1 MKARWKCLISLL
13 VILMCVGS
21 WFTWVDEE
29 ASELTD
35 QQLKQAAVT
44 FATARLLNGVI
55 SVIQGTEVSIQ
66 PVGVGVTIT
75 AGEIL
80 DPVNDL
86 VERFSWV
93 MLTST
98 TSLGIQK
105 LINELIATG
114 LMSILLAVS
123 AVFYLFALWF
133 IKDIGLKWWLVS
145 AKLFACLFVLRY
157 AVVLMVLFNQA
168 LYLGFFA
175 AEQQAATDRLQ
186 DTTEQIEAYHQAQQ
200 QALQAQPE
208 SFWEKLKNNMDQL
221 TAQLNPVE
229 KMKQLKAISEQAL
242 EDIIKLI
249 ASFILQ
255 TILLPLL
262 FLWMIVKMLKLISSY
277 SPVKASPVP

>member
-1 MKARWKCLISLL
+1 MSARWKCLVSLL
-13 VILMCVGS
+13 VIFVCSVS
-21 WFTWVDEE
+21 WFTWVDDE
-29 ASELTD
+29 ASELAD

-93 MLTST
+93 MLAST

-105 LINELIATG
+105 LINELVATG
-114 LMSILLAVS
+114 LMSLLLTIS
-123 AVFYLFALWF
+123 GIIYLIALWRA
-133 IKDIGLKWWLVS
+133 KTIGVNWWLVS

-157 AVVLMVLFNQA
+157 AVVLMLLFNQA

-175 AEQQAATDRLQ
+175 SEQQVATERLQ
-186 DTTEQIEAYHQAQQ
+186 DTTEIGRAH
-200 QALQAQPE
+200 
-208 SFWEKLKNNMDQL
+208 
-221 TAQLNPVE
+221 V
-229 KMKQLKAISEQAL
+229 
-242 EDIIKLI
+242 
-249 ASFILQ
+249 
-255 TILLPLL
+255 
-262 FLWMIVKMLKLISSY
+262 
-277 SPVKASPVP
+277 

>member
-13 VILMCVGS
+13 VILMCAGS
-21 WFTWVDEE
+21 WLTWVDEE

-35 QQLKQAAVT
+35 QQLKHAAVT

-93 MLTST
+93 MLAST

-114 LMSILLAVS
+114 LMSILLTAS
-123 AVFYLFALWF
+123 GIIYLIALWF
-133 IKDIGLKWWLVS
+133 AKDVGLRWWLVS
-145 AKLFACLFVLRY
+145 AKLFGCLFILRY
-157 AVVLMVLFNQA
+157 TVVLMVLFNQA

-175 AEQQAATDRLQ
+175 EEQQAATERLEK
-186 DTTEQIEAYHQAQQ
+186 TTEQIEAYHQEQQ
-200 QALQAQPE
+200 QSLQAQPE
-208 SFWEKLKNNMDQL
+208 SFWEKLKNNMEQF
-221 TAQLNPVE
+221 TTQLNPIE
-229 KMKQLKAISEQAL
+229 KMKQLKTISEQAF

-262 FLWMIVKMLKLISSY
+262 FLWLIVKMLKLIASY
-277 SPVKASPVP
+277 SPAKVTSSS